1 MNYTN
6 LNNQPENNQ
15 INCLTKKIIKPI
27 TEYITRLRTIFGL
40 KFLIIFIII
49 YNLWCGQGPY
59 S

>member
-15 INCLTKKIIKPI
+15 INCLTKKIITPVK
-27 TEYITRLRTIFGL
+27 EYITRLKTIFGF
-40 KFLIIFIII
+40 KFLIILAII
-49 YNLWCGQGPY
+49 NLLLNGILFQ